1 MADETVSGVKE
12 LSIIFNNLE
21 DAAKGVLL
29 GNVAMAGAKVI
40 VNHAKKN
47 VKDTFENKSGELSR
61 SIHRELRSATDT
73 KAVAEAGT
81 NLVYGPVQEFGGVI
95 KPKSKKYLAIP
106 VGTYKG
112 SPNIHP
118 DLKFRDASG
127 DTVVMVDGSGNV
139 QYVLKRSVVIPA
151 RPYLRPA
158 RDENE
163 LEIREEMSHMFRTQ
177 INKAI
182 K

>member
-1 MADETVSGVKE
+1 
-12 LSIIFNNLE
+12 
-21 DAAKGVLL
+21 
-29 GNVAMAGAKVI
+29 
-40 VNHAKKN
+40 
-47 VKDTFENKSGELSR
+47 
-61 SIHRELRSATDT
+61 
-73 KAVAEAGT
+73 
-81 NLVYGPVQEFGGVI
+81 
-95 KPKSKKYLAIP
+95 
-106 VGTYKG
+106 
-112 SPNIHP
+112 
-118 DLKFRDASG
+118 
-127 DTVVMVDGSGNV
+127 VDGSGNV